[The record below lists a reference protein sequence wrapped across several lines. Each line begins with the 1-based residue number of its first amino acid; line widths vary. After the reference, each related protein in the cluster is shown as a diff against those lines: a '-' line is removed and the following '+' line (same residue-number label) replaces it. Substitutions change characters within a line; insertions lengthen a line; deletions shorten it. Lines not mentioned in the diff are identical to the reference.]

1 MLLTR
6 LSFSTLSIL
15 FALIFI
21 GGYVSSSGVGLS
33 CPEWPLCPA
42 GLVPMSDF
50 IIEYFHRTVAATT
63 GVMVFVTMFFTL
75 RSQETKRSTKIASMI
90 AAALVVGQITLG
102 AFVIVEKLHAVL
114 VTMHLGMGLIL
125 FIMIL
130 TIIARHTSNFKKPV
144 AKAGSG
150 VKPEFVNA
158 KSICKCK
165 SQSCIKSY

>member
-42 GLVPMSDF
+42 GLVPMRDF

-75 RSQETKRSTKIASMI
+75 RSHETKKSTKIASMI

-130 TIIARHTSNFKKPV
+130 TVFLDTKEIHKKQP
-144 AKAGSG
+144 
-150 VKPEFVNA
+150 
-158 KSICKCK
+158 
-165 SQSCIKSY
+165 QSKLKVT

>member
-33 CPEWPLCPA
+33 CPDWPLCPA
-42 GLVPMSDF
+42 GLVPMREF

-63 GVMVFVTMFFTL
+63 GVMVFVTMFFTV
-75 RSQETKRSTKIASMI
+75 RSRETSRFTKIASMI

-102 AFVIVEKLHAVL
+102 AIVIVERLHAVL
-114 VTMHLGMGLIL
+114 VTVHLAMGLIL
-125 FIMIL
+125 FVMIL
-130 TIIARHTSNFKKPV
+130 TVFLDVKENSKKQSQNKTGAGPSKKPSSV
-144 AKAGSG
+144 
-150 VKPEFVNA
+150 VEKPSSLE
-158 KSICKCK
+158 
-165 SQSCIKSY
+165 

>member
-1 MLLTR
+1 M
-6 LSFSTLSIL
+6 
-15 FALIFI
+15 
-21 GGYVSSSGVGLS
+21 S

-42 GLVPMSDF
+42 GLVPMRDF

-75 RSQETKRSTKIASMI
+75 RSQETKISTKIASMI

-130 TIIARHTSNFKKPV
+130 TVFLDTKEIHKKQP
-144 AKAGSG
+144 
-150 VKPEFVNA
+150 
-158 KSICKCK
+158 
-165 SQSCIKSY
+165 QSKLKVT

>member
-6 LSFSTLSIL
+6 LSFATLSIL

-75 RSQETKRSTKIASMI
+75 RSRETKRSTKIASMI

-102 AFVIVEKLHAVL
+102 ACVIVEKLHAVL

-125 FIMIL
+125 FVMIL
-130 TIIARHTSNFKKPV
+130 TITLDTHQLSKSRLQKPV
-144 AKAGSG
+144 Q
-150 VKPEFVNA
+150 V
-158 KSICKCK
+158 
-165 SQSCIKSY
+165 

>member
-33 CPEWPLCPA
+33 CPDWPLCPA
-42 GLVPMSDF
+42 GLVPMREF

-75 RSQETKRSTKIASMI
+75 RSKETKRSTKIASMI

-102 AFVIVEKLHAVL
+102 AIVIVEKLHAVL
-114 VTMHLGMGLIL
+114 VTVHLGMGLIL

-130 TIIARHTSNFKKPV
+130 TITLDANQLSKSRLQKPV
-144 AKAGSG
+144 H
-150 VKPEFVNA
+150 V
-158 KSICKCK
+158 
-165 SQSCIKSY
+165 

>member
-6 LSFSTLSIL
+6 LSFATLSIL

-75 RSQETKRSTKIASMI
+75 RSHETKRSTKIASMI

-130 TIIARHTSNFKKPV
+130 TITLDTHQLSKSRLQKPV
-144 AKAGSG
+144 
-150 VKPEFVNA
+150 
-158 KSICKCK
+158 
-165 SQSCIKSY
+165 QM

>member
-1 MLLTR
+1 MLLTKI
-6 LSFSTLSIL
+6 SFSTLSII

-33 CPEWPLCPA
+33 CPDWPLCPA
-42 GLVPMSDF
+42 GLVPMEEF

-63 GVMVFVTMFFTL
+63 GIMVFVTMFFTM
-75 RSQETKRSTKIASMI
+75 RSKETSRSTKIASII
-90 AAALVVGQITLG
+90 ASALVVGQIILG

-130 TIIARHTSNFKKPV
+130 TITLEANELSQRRMQKPIQV
-144 AKAGSG
+144 
-150 VKPEFVNA
+150 
-158 KSICKCK
+158 
-165 SQSCIKSY
+165 

>member
-42 GLVPMSDF
+42 GLVPMRDF

-63 GVMVFVTMFFTL
+63 GMMVFVTMFFTL
-75 RSQETKRSTKIASMI
+75 RLQETKRSTKIASMI

-102 AFVIVEKLHAVL
+102 GFVIIEKLHAAL
-114 VTMHLGMGLIL
+114 VTLHLGMGLIL

-130 TIIARHTSNFKKPV
+130 TITLDTHQLSKSRLQKPL
-144 AKAGSG
+144 KA
-150 VKPEFVNA
+150 
-158 KSICKCK
+158 
-165 SQSCIKSY
+165 

>member
-130 TIIARHTSNFKKPV
+130 TVFLDAKDIHKKQL
-144 AKAGSG
+144 
-150 VKPEFVNA
+150 
-158 KSICKCK
+158 
-165 SQSCIKSY
+165 QSKLRVT

>member
-42 GLVPMSDF
+42 GLVPMREF

-63 GVMVFVTMFFTL
+63 GIMVFVTMFFTL
-75 RSQETKRSTKIASMI
+75 RSHDTKRSTRVASMI
-90 AAALVVGQITLG
+90 AVALVVGQITLG
-102 AFVIVEKLHAVL
+102 ALVIVEKLHAVL
-114 VTMHLGMGLIL
+114 VTVHLGMGLIL
-125 FIMIL
+125 FLMIL
-130 TIIARHTSNFKKPV
+130 TITLDTHQLSKGRLQKPLKV
-144 AKAGSG
+144 
-150 VKPEFVNA
+150 
-158 KSICKCK
+158 
-165 SQSCIKSY
+165 

>member
-6 LSFSTLSIL
+6 LSFCTLSIL

-42 GLVPMSDF
+42 GLVPMREF

-63 GVMVFVTMFFTL
+63 GIMVFVTMFFTL
-75 RSQETKRSTKIASMI
+75 RSPDTKRSTKIASMI

-114 VTMHLGMGLIL
+114 VTVHLGMGLIL
-125 FIMIL
+125 FVMIL
-130 TIIARHTSNFKKPV
+130 NVFLDAREVSKIVSSNRLRTIEPS
-144 AKAGSG
+144 
-150 VKPEFVNA
+150 
-158 KSICKCK
+158 
-165 SQSCIKSY
+165 